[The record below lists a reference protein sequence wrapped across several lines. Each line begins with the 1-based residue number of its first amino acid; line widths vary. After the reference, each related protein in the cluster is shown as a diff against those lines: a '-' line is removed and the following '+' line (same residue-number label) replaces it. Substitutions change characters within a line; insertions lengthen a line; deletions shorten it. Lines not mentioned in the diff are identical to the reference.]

1 MRAAGYGEAGKS
13 ILGYML
19 ESYDIE
25 GFFNRLSEM
34 GDAAFLDT
42 RVIFNHMGKPF
53 STADRFHSDMLE
65 AESIED
71 RWLGEFTN
79 GAREAKIPVVLGGHS
94 LVSGGMLALIDA
106 AWGDSREDPIDCTQ
120 AVG

>member
-1 MRAAGYGEAGKS
+1 
-13 ILGYML
+13 
-19 ESYDIE
+19 
-25 GFFNRLSEM
+25 
-34 GDAAFLDT
+34 
-42 RVIFNHMGKPF
+42 
-53 STADRFHSDMLE
+53 MLE